1 MKKYI
6 FILTVLATNYAS
18 QVTFIVDMSNETV
31 VAGDG
36 NYPAVYISGVN
47 INGPSGLEMIDNGDG
62 TWQLTID
69 LQPGDYTYK
78 FRNGYYNYWD
88 SPGWE
93 NDNSLIEGGCA
104 FGTYFDRQVSV
115 GNSYQIEGPFCFESC
130 NNYCADEPNIEY
142 NLIWSDEFDNN
153 GAIDNSK
160 WHHQTQLPN
169 GYSWYNN
176 EIQHYTNRLENSYVS
191 NGTLKIVAKR
201 ETFTDQGHT
210 KQFTSARLNS
220 KFAFTY
226 GKVEVKAKLPEGV
239 GTWPAIWMLGQN
251 IDEPGA
257 YWQMQGYGNVSWPYC
272 GEIDIMEHWGGNQNY
287 VQSALHTP
295 SSFGGTI
302 NHGGQSISNATTS
315 FNIYSLEWTPEKM
328 IFSVNDF
335 VHYIYNPSVKNSETW
350 PFDAPQY
357 LLLNIA
363 IEQNIS
369 PNFTESDMEIDYVR
383 IYQTSNLSTNYKTIP
398 TSFNLH
404 QNFPNPFNPTTTI
417 NYDLAQDSFVNITIY
432 DMLGNMVNNLVNTN
446 LSSGYKSVK
455 WDGTNDQGK
464 HVSAGVY
471 FYTIQTGVHRQTKKM
486 ILLK

>member
-1 MKKYI
+1 
-6 FILTVLATNYAS
+6 
-18 QVTFIVDMSNETV
+18 
-31 VAGDG
+31 
-36 NYPAVYISGVN
+36 
-47 INGPSGLEMIDNGDG
+47 
-62 TWQLTID
+62 
-69 LQPGDYTYK
+69 
-78 FRNGYYNYWD
+78 
-88 SPGWE
+88 
-93 NDNSLIEGGCA
+93 
-104 FGTYFDRQVSV
+104 
-115 GNSYQIEGPFCFESC
+115 
-130 NNYCADEPNIEY
+130 
-142 NLIWSDEFDNN
+142 
-153 GAIDNSK
+153 
-160 WHHQTQLPN
+160 
-169 GYSWYNN
+169 
-176 EIQHYTNRLENSYVS
+176 
-191 NGTLKIVAKR
+191 
-201 ETFTDQGHT
+201 
-210 KQFTSARLNS
+210 
-220 KFAFTY
+220 
-226 GKVEVKAKLPEGV
+226 VKAKLPEGI

-251 IDEPGA
+251 INEPGA
-257 YWQMQGYGNVSWPYC
+257 YWQTQGYGNVSWPNC

-398 TSFNLH
+398 TSFTLH

>member
-1 MKKYI
+1 MRKYI

-18 QVTFIVDMSNETV
+18 QVTFIVDMSDETV
-31 VAGDG
+31 VTGNGD
-36 NYPAVYISGVN
+36 YPAVYISGVN
-47 INGPSGLEMIDNGDG
+47 INGPSGLEMSDNGDG

-104 FGTYFDRQVSV
+104 FGTYFDRQVTV
-115 GNSYQIEGPFCFESC
+115 GDSYQIEGPFCFESC
-130 NNYCADEPNIEY
+130 NNYCSDEPNIEY
-142 NLIWSDEFDNN
+142 NLIWSDEFDTN
-153 GAIDNSK
+153 GAIDNLK

-169 GYSWYNN
+169 GNSWYNN
-176 EIQHYTNRLENSYVS
+176 EIQHYTDRIENSYVS
-191 NGTLKIVAKR
+191 DGTLKIVAKR
-201 ETFTDQGHT
+201 ETFTDQGRT
-210 KQFTSARLNS
+210 KDFTSARLNS

-226 GKVEVKAKLPEGV
+226 GKVEVRAKLPEGI

-251 IDEPGA
+251 INEPGA
-257 YWQMQGYGNVSWPYC
+257 YWETQGYGNVSWPNC

-302 NHGGQSISNATTS
+302 NHGGQNISNATTS

-383 IYQTSNLSTNYKTIP
+383 IYETSILSTNNKTIP
-398 TSFNLH
+398 TSLYLH
-404 QNFPNPFNPTTTI
+404 QNFPNPFNPVTTL
-417 NYDLAQDSFVNITIY
+417 NYDLPQDSFIKITIY
-432 DMLGNMVNNLVNTN
+432 DMLGNVVNNLVNTN
-446 LSSGYKSVK
+446 QSSGYKSVK
-455 WDGTNDQGK
+455 WDGANNQGK
-464 HVSAGVY
+464 HASAGVY
-471 FYTIQTGVHRQTKKM
+471 FYTIQAGVYRQTKKM